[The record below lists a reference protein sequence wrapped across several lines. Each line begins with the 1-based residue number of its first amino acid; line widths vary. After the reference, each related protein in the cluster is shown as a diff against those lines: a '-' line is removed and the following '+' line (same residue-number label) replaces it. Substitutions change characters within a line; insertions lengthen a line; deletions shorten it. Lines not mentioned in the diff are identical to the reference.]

1 MPDELGKKLFTYA
14 VITDTHL
21 NQGETESNS
30 EFAVNK
36 LSNGRMRFVV
46 QDLNRR
52 NLAFVIHLGDLLHPV
67 PAVPHLYR
75 RAAEQF
81 KEQVADLDHPLHVL
95 PGNHDIGDKPC
106 DWSPTCI
113 VQDEFIALWKEHFGA
128 NYRAFDHGDC
138 RFILFDSQIINSG
151 LSIEAE
157 QAAWIETELAAA
169 TDQGKRI
176 FLNCHYP
183 PFLTYPDEQDH
194 YDNLTD
200 PGRSWI
206 LDLMEHHRV
215 EALFAGHVHNVW
227 YNHYR
232 GTDCYLLPSTAFV
245 RLDYAEIYRVVPTPE
260 MESGRND
267 IGKLG
272 YFLVHVHESGHICEW
287 VRTYGEVSAPDRSPI
302 EPQDDVAT
310 IHPRQNSNTRFG
322 FDMRQNWL
330 EVIEVPP
337 SGALDEFDRKQTRND
352 YALMALLD
360 MGVRRLRIPLRD
372 LLNPDHRAR
381 LDDCARLGI
390 LFTLFSFGI
399 PDSRALDAISQSRGL
414 IDIWEISDL
423 FQKLPSVVEA
433 VAPTA
438 NAAGISIF
446 VSKLRSIDELVRD
459 GEKYYHTTSHGF
471 TPDDGRQLAEVADWD
486 NVDGVVFRISG
497 ETAPWRAAQDVA
509 DVCRVPGLKAS
520 LHIRMTTG
528 SPGSTPLDDDWVAN
542 RAAEALV
549 VSAAHSNMHV
559 YIDTFADVDRGY
571 YRRHGVVD
579 RYYNPRQAFYVLRYM
594 NGVLADGFSAQTGD
608 VFTPAHDDASISL
621 IDENKRRYYL
631 VSTESSPTIDET
643 AQSGWLID
651 LLTGKRTR
659 AEQTKGAGFTP
670 PIPSHLCLWMPGE

>member
-1 MPDELGKKLFTYA
+1 MPDELGKRLFTYA

-36 LSNGRMRFVV
+36 LSNGRMRYVV
-46 QDLNRR
+46 HDLNRR
-52 NLAFVIHLGDLLHPV
+52 DLAFVIHLGDLLHPV
-67 PAVPHLYR
+67 PAVPHLYQ
-75 RAAEQF
+75 RAAERF

-95 PGNHDIGDKPC
+95 PGNHDIGDKPI
-106 DWSPTCI
+106 DWGPMAI
-113 VQDEFIALWKEHFGA
+113 VQDDFIALWRDYFGT
-128 NYRAFDHGDC
+128 NYRAFDYGDC

-151 LSIEAE
+151 LGIEVE
-157 QAAWIETELAAA
+157 QTAWFETELAAA
-169 TDQGKRI
+169 TEQGKRI

-183 PFLTYPDEQDH
+183 PFLTYPDEEEH
-194 YDNLTD
+194 YDNLAD
-200 PGRSWI
+200 PGRAWL

-245 RLDYAEIYRVVPTPE
+245 RLDYAEIYRAVPTPE

-267 IGKLG
+267 TAKLG
-272 YFLVHVHESGHICEW
+272 YFLVHVHACGHICEW
-287 VRTYGEVSAPDRSPI
+287 VRTYGQVSGPDRSAS
-302 EPQDDVAT
+302 EPQDRVAA

-337 SGALDEFDRKQTRND
+337 SGALDEFDRKRTRNN

-372 LLNPDHRAR
+372 LLDPDHRAR
-381 LDDCARLGI
+381 LVDCARHGI

-399 PDSRALDAISQSRGL
+399 PDSRTLEAVSQSRGL
-414 IDIWEISDL
+414 IDIWEISDS
-423 FQKLPSVVEA
+423 FQNLPSVVEA
-433 VAPTA
+433 AAPTT
-438 NAAGISIF
+438 NAARISLY
-446 VSKLRSIDELVRD
+446 VSKFRSIDELVRD

-471 TPDDGRQLAEVADWD
+471 TPDDAEQLTEVAAWD
-486 NVDGVVFRISG
+486 NVDGVVFRIPG
-497 ETAPWRAAQDVA
+497 ETAPWRAAHDVA
-509 DVCRVPGLKAS
+509 DVCRGHELTAS
-520 LHIRMTTG
+520 LHIRMTRG

-549 VSAAHSNMHV
+549 VSAAHRNMHV
-559 YIDTFADVDRGY
+559 YLDTFADVDRGY

-579 RYYNPRQAFYVLRYM
+579 RFYNPRQAFHVIRYL
-594 NGVLADGFSAQTGD
+594 NAVVADGFGPQTGD
-608 VFTPAHDDASISL
+608 AFTLGHDDATIYL
-621 IDENKRRYYL
+621 IDEKKRRYYL
-631 VSTESSPTIDET
+631 VSSESSPATEET
-643 AQSGWLID
+643 AQPGWLID
-651 LLTGKRTR
+651 LLSGQRTC
-659 AEQTKGAGFTP
+659 AQQTKGAGFTP
-670 PIPSHLCLWMPGE
+670 PAPPHLCLWMPGE